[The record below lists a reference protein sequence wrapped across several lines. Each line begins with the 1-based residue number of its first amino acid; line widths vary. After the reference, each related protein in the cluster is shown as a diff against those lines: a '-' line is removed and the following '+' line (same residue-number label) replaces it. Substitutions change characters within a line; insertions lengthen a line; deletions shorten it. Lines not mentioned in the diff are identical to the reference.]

1 VTVEGRP
8 VQVTS
13 YELRDPP
20 PIQPAT
26 IQDSYRRTT
35 TGSHFVPNNARDCA
49 ASTPSISRIGLL
61 LVCYTKLTR
70 SMASLS
76 RRPLSKVM
84 AMRRV
89 MALLLGIAI
98 MAMIVVGLIHSELMV
113 ELSVKLLAGMLFA
126 GVPVAISR
134 ALVAR

>member
-1 VTVEGRP
+1 
-8 VQVTS
+8 
-13 YELRDPP
+13 
-20 PIQPAT
+20 
-26 IQDSYRRTT
+26 
-35 TGSHFVPNNARDCA
+35 
-49 ASTPSISRIGLL
+49 
-61 LVCYTKLTR
+61 
-70 SMASLS
+70 MASLS

-89 MALLLGIAI
+89 MALLLAIAV

-134 ALVAR
+134 ALLAR